1 MKTKKIKHSWDDRIF
16 NGVCN
21 LFLFLFILMV
31 LYPLWFVVMASFSD
45 PVYVNNGSPL
55 LLPKGF
61 TLEGYKMVF
70 GDSKVWTGYLNTIIY
85 TVGGTTLGTI
95 VTVLAG
101 YALSRKDLVGSGLI
115 MKLMVFTMYF
125 GGGTIPLYLVVQ
137 RLNLLNTRS
146 ILIILGSVSV
156 YNIIIVRSFMVST
169 IPDELH
175 DAAIIDG
182 CGNGHFIG
190 RIVLPLSRAVI
201 AVMVLYIAVGHWN
214 SYFNALMYVTDSSK
228 MPLQLYLRE
237 ILVLSSSLAN
247 SYDMD
252 PELQEKMQQMSMIIK
267 YSMII
272 VSTAPILCVYPFI
285 QKYFVKGVMIGSVKG

>member
-1 MKTKKIKHSWDDRIF
+1 
-16 NGVCN
+16 
-21 LFLFLFILMV
+21 
-31 LYPLWFVVMASFSD
+31 
-45 PVYVNNGSPL
+45 
-55 LLPKGF
+55 
-61 TLEGYKMVF
+61 MVF

-85 TVGGTTLGTI
+85 TVGGTVFGTI

-101 YALSRKDLVGSGLI
+101 YSLSRRDLVGRDII

-125 GGGTIPLYLVVQ
+125 SGGTIPLYLVVQ
-137 RLNLLNTRS
+137 KLGLLNTRTV
-146 ILIILGSVSV
+146 LIILGSVSV

-175 DAAIIDG
+175 DAATIDG
-182 CGNGHFIG
+182 CGNGHFIA
-190 RIVLPLSRAVI
+190 RIVLPLSKAVI
-201 AVMVLYIAVGHWN
+201 AVMVLYIAVAHWN

-247 SYDMD
+247 SFDVD
-252 PELQEKMQQMSMIIK
+252 PELQEKMQHMSMIIK
-267 YSMII
+267 YSMIV
-272 VSTAPILCVYPFI
+272 VSTGPILCVYPFI